1 MVSSF
6 FADVLASIPPY
17 VRVGI
22 VGSRDYPAPR
32 LVRSFVAGLPAGS
45 VVVSGGY
52 GAVDVAAASMG
63 RRLGLIVDEFMADW
77 LRFGRAA
84 GPIRNREL
92 VRSGLYCLVVF
103 LSSDV
108 PSDGSRD
115 AIKAAKAAGVPVFI
129 FDQKGN
135 LVVSDVKK
143 QLALF

>member
-1 MVSSF
+1 MVSSS
-6 FADVLASIPPY
+6 FADVLAFICPG

-22 VGSRDYPAPR
+22 VGSRDYPAPG
-32 LVRSFVAGLPAGS
+32 LVCSFVAGLPAGS
-45 VVVSGGY
+45 AVVSGGY
-52 GAVDVAAASMG
+52 GVVDVAAASMG
-63 RRLGLIVDEFMADW
+63 RRLGLIVDEFKANW
-77 LRFGRAA
+77 LRYGHSA
-84 GPIRNREL
+84 GPIRNRKI

-115 AIKAAKAAGVPVFI
+115 AIKAAKVAGVPVFV

-135 LVVSDVKK
+135 PVVLREKK